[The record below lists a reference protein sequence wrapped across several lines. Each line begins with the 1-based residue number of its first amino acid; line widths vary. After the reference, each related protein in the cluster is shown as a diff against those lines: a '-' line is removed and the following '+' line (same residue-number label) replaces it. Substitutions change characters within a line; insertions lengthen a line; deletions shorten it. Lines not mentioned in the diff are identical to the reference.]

1 MYDLILSGVFE
12 RHPRLRVAIVEFEL
26 ARECIPVPSPHLQW
40 GALQCSPGRP
50 GRTERPAQPVGIVG
64 GHGVVST
71 TPSWLPH
78 VGAGRDP
85 QSPRCTGTTAAR
97 VIELAAL
104 PRKRAA
110 CPARLPGHTRG
121 VSRDP
126 QRRSIRKPLRAI
138 SSATLG
144 EDGPELGR
152 LLASF
157 EAVLPLREP
166 SGLGAPAMRAHVLGR
181 SEGTTGEIVA
191 VLTAATDAAL
201 SAGEERI
208 VTLDAAEYQ
217 PPSVRRRLFER
228 ELQ

>member
-1 MYDLILSGVFE
+1 MLCLLRQVGCRMLVLDEIHNLLAAPVPRQRELLNSLRYLGNELRVPLVWLGTRE
-12 RHPRLRVAIVEFEL
+12 AHPR
-26 ARECIPVPSPHLQW
+26 S
-40 GALQCSPGRP
+40 
-50 GRTERPAQPVGIVG
+50 
-64 GHGVVST
+64 
-71 TPSWLPH
+71 
-78 VGAGRDP
+78 AG
-85 QSPRCTGTTAAR
+85 TINLKT
-97 VIELAAL
+97 
-104 PRKRAA
+104 
-110 CPARLPGHTRG
+110 
-121 VSRDP
+121 
-126 QRRSIRKPLRAI
+126 LRAI

>member
-1 MYDLILSGVFE
+1 MT
-12 RHPRLRVAIVEFEL
+12 A
-26 ARECIPVPSPHLQW
+26 A
-40 GALQCSPGRP
+40 
-50 GRTERPAQPVGIVG
+50 
-64 GHGVVST
+64 
-71 TPSWLPH
+71 PSWLPYIA
-78 VGAGRDP
+78 AGRDP
-85 QSPRCTGTTAAR
+85 QSPRFTDTTAAR

-110 CPARLPGHTRG
+110 CPARLAGHTRG
-121 VSRDP
+121 ASRDP
-126 QRRSIRKPLRAI
+126 QGRSIRKPLRAI

-157 EAVLPLREP
+157 EAVLPLRKP

-181 SEGTTGEIVA
+181 SEGTTGEA

-201 SAGEERI
+201 LAGDERI
-208 VTLDAAEYQ
+208 VDAALDAAEYQ

-228 ELQ
+228 ELR